1 MRDGWRA
8 TTLGEVATLEYG
20 KGLTERDRDGHGW
33 PVYGSAGV
41 VGHHSTPLV
50 DRAPVIIVGRKGT
63 AGSIHWS
70 DTPCWP
76 IDTTYFVKPLAR
88 CEPRYLFLALESAG
102 LQDLCAQTGVPGL
115 NRERAYQAELLLPP
129 LDGQRRIVDLI
140 AAVDEEIGM
149 AERIS
154 TTALNVY
161 NSCARSQLTR
171 ARATAP
177 LLRLGDLSMSRLG
190 KMLSGQSRTGPE
202 GHPYLRNADV
212 QWDLVKLDNLAR
224 MDFSPA
230 EQVEFALKAGDVMI
244 CEGGEVGRA
253 AVLDHDV
260 PGVFFQKAIH
270 RVRCGERLLPRFLM
284 HYLRYCAANDLLGDL
299 VTAQTI
305 AHLTGEKLRLLK
317 IPALGIDDQVATVA
331 LLDSAITLARQADNL
346 AQTTRAVRLALL
358 SELLSGNHEIPA
370 SYDEVMA

>member
-1 MRDGWRA
+1 MRDGWRP

-129 LDGQRRIVDLI
+129 LDEQRRIVDLI
-140 AAVDEEIGM
+140 AAVDEAIDAANKVVETARRARKALLSDLLSDERARREGWEVIGLGDCEAAGRIKLSRGHVISRSDIESSPGNYPVYSSSITNNGEFGRYGLYAFDEELITWSVDGGGNFFYRPRHKFSVTNVGGILKVLDPNINCAFLAFELQYLHSKLRFDYQFKAHPSVIRIAYTLMLPPLRVQQQIADLIKAVDDEIVV
-149 AERIS
+149 AEAVASR
-154 TTALNVY
+154 
-161 NSCARSQLTR
+161 TR
-171 ARATAP
+171 ALRSA
-177 LLRLGDLSMSRLG
+177 LLSDL
-190 KMLSGQSRTGPE
+190 LSGQ
-202 GHPYLRNADV
+202 
-212 QWDLVKLDNLAR
+212 
-224 MDFSPA
+224 
-230 EQVEFALKAGDVMI
+230 
-244 CEGGEVGRA
+244 
-253 AVLDHDV
+253 
-260 PGVFFQKAIH
+260 
-270 RVRCGERLLPRFLM
+270 
-284 HYLRYCAANDLLGDL
+284 
-299 VTAQTI
+299 
-305 AHLTGEKLRLLK
+305 
-317 IPALGIDDQVATVA
+317 
-331 LLDSAITLARQADNL
+331 
-346 AQTTRAVRLALL
+346 
-358 SELLSGNHEIPA
+358 HEIPA
-370 SYDEVMA
+370 SYDEVLDLAA